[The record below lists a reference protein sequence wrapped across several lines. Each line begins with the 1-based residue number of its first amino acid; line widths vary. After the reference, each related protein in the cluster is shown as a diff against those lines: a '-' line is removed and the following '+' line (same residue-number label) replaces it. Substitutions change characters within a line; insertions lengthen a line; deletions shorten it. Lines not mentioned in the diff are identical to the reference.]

1 VHTLYWPNLWSCE
14 VQFDDPEM
22 LTMDFILCLQL
33 TETKL
38 YLSVFSDD
46 ILVEQGENM
55 WCYNFITP
63 IIHVSFG
70 TSNWKETEAK
80 LYVLMV
86 L

>member
-1 VHTLYWPNLWSCE
+1 
-14 VQFDDPEM
+14 
-22 LTMDFILCLQL
+22 MDFILCLQL

-46 ILVEQGENM
+46 ILDEQGEI
-55 WCYNFITP
+55 CGVTIYIAP